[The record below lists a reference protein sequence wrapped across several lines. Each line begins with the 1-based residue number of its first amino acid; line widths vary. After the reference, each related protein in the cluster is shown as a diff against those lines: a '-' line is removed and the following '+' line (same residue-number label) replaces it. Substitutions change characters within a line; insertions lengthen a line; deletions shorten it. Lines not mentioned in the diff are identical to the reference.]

1 MLESESTNFNP
12 YISSSTSDLNK
23 LNNSSTNSSTSSLF
37 STLNNEFLLCDL
49 FPKNQNYSFIKI
61 SIKSI
66 QTTSS
71 STIKVKSIRLLG
83 VKRDAN
89 KQQTVKDA
97 SVCWFFD
104 ILSSIALLQSQIIPS
119 MYNNLISISK

>member
-12 YISSSTSDLNK
+12 DISSSTSDLNK